1 MKDQLSQLE
10 QDCRNAVQHSTSL
23 DHIDTLKTHYLG
35 KKGELTSIL
44 KQVSSLPIDQRP
56 LLGKLAN
63 EVKVTLM
70 HLFETKKAEL
80 EDVALETSL
89 RNTTEDI
96 TLPVA
101 QTFKGS
107 LHPITQTIDLVASI
121 FSRLG
126 YSIRTGQEIEIE
138 DMNFEKLNIP
148 EHHPSRDMHD
158 TFYLTDGRLLRTHT
172 SPVQI
177 RTMLAEKPPLRFLAP
192 GKVYR
197 CDSDSSHSPIFHQ
210 IEGLM
215 VEEKVTF
222 SNLKWTLEFFLQELF
237 GKQKKVRFRPS
248 YFPFTEPS
256 TEVDVECVQCNGK
269 GCSLCKQTG
278 WIEIMGAGMVH
289 RNVFKHVNYDPDAV
303 TGFAF
308 GMGVDRIAMLLF
320 GIPDIKLF
328 YENDLR
334 FLRQF

>member
-1 MKDQLSQLE
+1 MKVRLADLE
-10 QDCRNAVQHSTSL
+10 NSCTDAIKNATSV
-23 DHIDTLKTHYLG
+23 DTIETLKTQYLG
-35 KKGELTSIL
+35 KKGELTALL
-44 KQVSSLPIDQRP
+44 KNVSSLPVEERP

-63 EVKVTLM
+63 EIKTRLIA
-70 HLFETKKAEL
+70 LFDAQKSDLEEKEL
-80 EDVALETSL
+80 EASL
-89 RNTTEDI
+89 LNCNDDI
-96 TLPVA
+96 TLPVPKA
-101 QTFKGS
+101 FKGS
-107 LHPITQTIDLVASI
+107 LHPITQTIDIISSI

-177 RTMLAEKPPLRFLAP
+177 RTMLTEKPPLRFLAP

-215 VEEKVTF
+215 VEENVTF

-256 TEVDVECVQCNGK
+256 TEVDVECMQCNGK

-289 RNVFKHVNYDPDAV
+289 QNVFKHVNYDPDTI

>member
-1 MKDQLSQLE
+1 MKVQLSDLE
-10 QDCRNAVQHSTSL
+10 NSCSDAIKNATSV
-23 DHIDTLKTHYLG
+23 DTIEALKTQYLG
-35 KKGELTSIL
+35 KKGELTALL
-44 KQVSSLPIDQRP
+44 KNVSSLPVEERP

-63 EVKVTLM
+63 EIKTRLIE
-70 HLFETKKAEL
+70 LFDAHKTDLEEKEL
-80 EDVALETSL
+80 EASL
-89 RNTTEDI
+89 LNCNDDI
-96 TLPVA
+96 TLPVPHS
-101 QTFKGS
+101 FKGS
-107 LHPITQTIDLVASI
+107 LHPITQTIEIVSSI

-126 YSIRTGQEIEIE
+126 YSIRTGQEIEVE

-158 TFYLTDGRLLRTHT
+158 TFYLTEGRLLRTHT

-177 RTMLAEKPPLRFLAP
+177 RTMLTEKPPLRFLAP

-215 VEEKVTF
+215 VEENVTF

-256 TEVDVECVQCNGK
+256 TEVDVECMQCNGK

-289 RNVFKHVNYDPDAV
+289 QNVFKHVNYDPDTI